1 MNDFSDEAPSPTG
14 ELMLQTVAMPADTN
28 PRGDIFAGWL
38 VSQMDI
44 AGAILAIKV
53 ARGRVVTVA
62 IDSMHFLT
70 SVHVGAVVSCYASLV
85 HVGTSSLRVAV
96 EVWINDPQTFDPIK
110 VTESEFVFVL
120 LDEQGRT
127 KAVQTA

>member
-1 MNDFSDEAPSPTG
+1 MNDFDDDSMPAPKG

-44 AGAILAIKV
+44 AGAILAIKI

-62 IDSMHFLT
+62 IDSMHFLS
-70 SVHVGAVVSCYASLV
+70 SVHVGAVVSCYAELV
-85 HVGTSSLRVAV
+85 QIGRSSVRVGV
-96 EVWINDPQTFDPIK
+96 EVWINDPVTYDPIK
-110 VTESEFVFVL
+110 VTESEFVFVSI
-120 LDEQGRT
+120 DELGQT
-127 KAVQTA
+127 QAVKD

>member
-1 MNDFSDEAPSPTG
+1 MNDYDDNAPQPKG

-28 PRGDIFAGWL
+28 PGGDIFAGWL

-44 AGAILAIKV
+44 AGAILAIKI

-70 SVHVGAVVSCYASLV
+70 SVHVGAVVSCYAELIQ
-85 HVGTSSLRVAV
+85 VGKSSVRVGV
-96 EVWINDPQTFDPIK
+96 EVWINHQSSYEPVK
-110 VTESEFVFVL
+110 VTESEFVFVSV
-120 LDEQGRT
+120 DEHGRT
-127 KAVQTA
+127 QQVNA